1 MAMQEKGLGTY
12 TVYILRVHSLN
23 VYLQVSCSRF
33 HCLGISH
40 LISSWMLQSH
50 IRLTPKDIESPE
62 SSQRL
67 RRWLRIRVC
76 NVDEVT
82 NRYLRQRNDLRL
94 LNKLVSKIQNYDN
107 RDVNIRRD
115 KSFSIPS
122 MFYQSKLKLGKVR
135 DVLSVKEHNI
145 STRQQQ
151 DPESDKGY
159 PGSIWLKR
167 PLPR

>member
-1 MAMQEKGLGTY
+1 MAMQEKGLGIY

-115 KSFSIPS
+115 KSFSIP
-122 MFYQSKLKLGKVR
+122 
-135 DVLSVKEHNI
+135 LSVKEHNI

-151 DPESDKGY
+151 YPESDKGY